1 MKKQSTAVFR
11 LLAASIG
18 IALIMSGCGL
28 QTQNSGTVSVTAMN
42 LPEAAAW
49 SARIVCTRGKHE
61 ITQCFTVYDTNL
73 AVEFTIPAGPWDITL
88 QLADSDG
95 NVLYQDTAVNVVIY
109 PDRPVL
115 VDFQLKPAPGTVKVI
130 VDLSGH
136 PNAEAIMRARVYFN
150 DQVKELIRSSVQE
163 ALEGEY
169 RLEPGSYDFTVDLY
183 TTSFHAHNRIDSG
196 VWSTIDVEP
205 LSEQTV
211 IWRPQLEKMTVT
223 ACICVLPDAP
233 QGLAFQYGSGRTVL
247 SWEPSLAADLAGYHI
262 YWQPSPFQRFSLIAT
277 VDRDATSYTHDLS
290 ELDELPLQAYYTVA
304 PFSTVLEGYRSSP
317 VLVPFL

>member
-1 MKKQSTAVFR
+1 M
-11 LLAASIG
+11 
-18 IALIMSGCGL
+18 
-28 QTQNSGTVSVTAMN
+28 
-42 LPEAAAW
+42 
-49 SARIVCTRGKHE
+49 
-61 ITQCFTVYDTNL
+61 
-73 AVEFTIPAGPWDITL
+73 
-88 QLADSDG
+88 
-95 NVLYQDTAVNVVIY
+95 
-109 PDRPVL
+109 
-115 VDFQLKPAPGTVKVI
+115 I

-150 DQVKELIRSSVQE
+150 DQVKELIRSSVRKPWKVNTGWSR
-163 ALEGEY
+163 AAMTS
-169 RLEPGSYDFTVDLY
+169 PSIFTQLHSTP
-183 TTSFHAHNRIDSG
+183 TTESIRVFGPPLMRA
-196 VWSTIDVEP
+196 

-223 ACICVLPDAP
+223 ARICVLPDAP